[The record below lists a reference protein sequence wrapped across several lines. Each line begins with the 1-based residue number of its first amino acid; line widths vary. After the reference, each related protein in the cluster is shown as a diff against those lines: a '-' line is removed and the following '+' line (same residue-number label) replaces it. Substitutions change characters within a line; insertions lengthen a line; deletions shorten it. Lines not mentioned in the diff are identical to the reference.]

1 MKKKSAVTRHLS
13 SASVRGLIGLLLVL
27 VLAACAAPAPKKEVL
42 TLSLQATADV
52 NPDLQGRPSPVVVHI
67 LELKST
73 EQFNSLDYMSLTD
86 PSGSALGSDLVNR
99 SQVVLSPGTTHAT
112 TLELDPAVTSIGFVA
127 GYRDI
132 DNATW
137 RLAVPITQGQT
148 MSINVTL
155 GQVQMTA
162 APAN

>member
-1 MKKKSAVTRHLS
+1 MKKQPSVTRSSTGSAVR
-13 SASVRGLIGLLLVL
+13 ALICLFLALA
-27 VLAACAAPAPKKEVL
+27 LAACASAPKKEVL

-86 PSGSALGSDLVNR
+86 PNGASLGADLVNR
-99 SQVVLSPGTTHAT
+99 SQVVLSPGGTHAT

-148 MSINVTL
+148 KSVNVTL